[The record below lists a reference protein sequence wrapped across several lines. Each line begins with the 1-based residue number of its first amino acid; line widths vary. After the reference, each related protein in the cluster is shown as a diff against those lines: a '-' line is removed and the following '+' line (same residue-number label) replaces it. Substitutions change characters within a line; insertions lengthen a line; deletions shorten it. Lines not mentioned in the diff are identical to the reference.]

1 MFLRILQWSFISA
14 QLQLP
19 FIFLT
24 STNHDSGTANKNDM
38 DCKIWHGGKSP
49 KLGQI
54 GELKEW
60 LDGSVCLRVED
71 GGGGGGGGCSAYPQW
86 LSRRR
91 VGAGGEGCDPP
102 SPPPPPPPSDCPQS
116 GVVWG
121 PEDPKPRRPR
131 GPVAG
136 ETNHFP
142 RTHKSTPPRPVP
154 VPSVA
159 TPSTK
164 QHPENGLSSAR
175 QRRALLAK
183 EA

>member
-1 MFLRILQWSFISA
+1 MFLRIFQLSVISA

-19 FIFLT
+19 CIVLT
-24 STNHDSGTANKNDM
+24 STNHDGGTANKNDM
-38 DCKIWHGGKSP
+38 DCKIRHGGKSP

-71 GGGGGGGGCSAYPQW
+71 GGGGGCSAYPQW
-86 LSRRR
+86 PSRRG
-91 VGAGGEGCDPP
+91 VGAGGGGRDVD
-102 SPPPPPPPSDCPQS
+102 PPPPPPPSDCPQS

-164 QHPENGLSSAR
+164 QHPEKGLSSAR